1 VQLRPTQGPI
11 RRGNDM
17 GLSGPAPEVVAC
29 TENKHGVGLTSNTVV
44 YDRCGSRLAASSNM
58 VSDRQGTGCNLE
70 QLTAGKPRKQSKLRL
85 GDDRFMPALY
95 LACDWTEFSRPRRS
109 ITFGA
114 CGLPS
119 IANDTA
125 LWSRQF
131 TAKLILTV
139 SLGRGL
145 ERSRRRAQS

>member
-1 VQLRPTQGPI
+1 MWERIVTHG
-11 RRGNDM
+11 M

-29 TENKHGVGLTSNTVV
+29 TENKQASNTAV
-44 YDRCGSRLAASSNM
+44 YDRCGSRLVASSDM
-58 VSDRQGTGCNLE
+58 VSDRQGTGCNSE
-70 QLTAGKPRKQSKLRL
+70 HLTAGKPRKQSKLRP
-85 GDDRFMPALY
+85 GDDRFMSALF
-95 LACDWTEFSRPRRS
+95 LACDWTGFFRPRRS

-131 TAKLILTV
+131 TEKLILTV